1 MKIDFHRNYLKAYKK
16 LRKSIQLQAEELIK
30 LFIQDR
36 KDPLLK
42 DHPLHGRMKDKRA
55 FSVTGDYRIVYEKLE
70 NDEVVFLFLDIGKH
84 GSDVYE

>member
-16 LRKSIQLQAEELIK
+16 LRKSLQLQAEERIQ

-42 DHPLHGRMKDKRA
+42 NHPLQGRMKDKRA
-55 FSVTGDYRIVYEKLE
+55 FSVSGDYRIVYEKLE
-70 NDEVVFLFLDIGKH
+70 NDEIVFLFLDIGKH